1 MGKKKIKIEQ
11 LQNTKTR
18 QLTYSKRKKG
28 LIKKA
33 MELSIL
39 CNANVY
45 LYISSPEIPNDK
57 ALFSSTDY
65 KTMMKVINEDNIEG
79 NISNKNKVHYL
90 KENYDSMFTNSK
102 SINNNNSIKIK
113 HKVEKATKLPFHEQR
128 KEKSQVEERKG
139 MIIYGRKVIENF
151 DSLSSTFSENT
162 EL

>member
-65 KTMMKVINEDNIEG
+65 KTMMKVINEDKIEG
-79 NISNKNKVHYL
+79 NISNKNKVYYL

-113 HKVEKATKLPFHEQR
+113 HKVEKTHEQR
-128 KEKSQVEERKG
+128 KEKSQGEERKR
-139 MIIYGRKVIENF
+139 MIIYGREVRENF

-162 EL
+162 EF

>member
-65 KTMMKVINEDNIEG
+65 KTMMKVINEDKIEG
-79 NISNKNKVHYL
+79 NISNKNKVYYL

-113 HKVEKATKLPFHEQR
+113 HKVEKTHEQR
-128 KEKSQVEERKG
+128 KEKSKGEETKR
-139 MIIYGRKVIENF
+139 MIIYGREVRENF